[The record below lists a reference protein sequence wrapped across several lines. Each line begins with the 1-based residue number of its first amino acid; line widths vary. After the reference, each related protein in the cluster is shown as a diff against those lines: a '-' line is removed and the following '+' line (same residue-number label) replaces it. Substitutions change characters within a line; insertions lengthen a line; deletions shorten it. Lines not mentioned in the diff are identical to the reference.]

1 MEYISLNGIMTM
13 KGMLSLSKTLIMW
26 TIHCQRYKGY
36 SQTHGVCFMTGIKLR
51 RSDGINQ
58 NQRDLLRDENAWVL
72 VGLKRV

>member
-1 MEYISLNGIMTM
+1 
-13 KGMLSLSKTLIMW
+13 MW
-26 TIHCQRYKGY
+26 TIHRQRYKGY

-58 NQRDLLRDENAWVL
+58 NQRDLLGHENAWVL